1 MTEAEKF
8 FNFGLQY
15 YNGDGVDEDF
25 KKLMNTLNK
34 LIIMVMN

>member
-15 YNGDGVDEDF
+15 YNGDGELFSMTKVS
-25 KKLMNTLNK
+25 
-34 LIIMVMN
+34 IQMVGDI